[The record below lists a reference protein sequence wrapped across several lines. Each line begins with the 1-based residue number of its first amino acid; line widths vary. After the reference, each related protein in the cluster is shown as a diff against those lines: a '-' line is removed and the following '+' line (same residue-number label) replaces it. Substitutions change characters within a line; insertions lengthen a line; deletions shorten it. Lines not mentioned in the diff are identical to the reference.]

1 MGGAVRKSSR
11 TAGPRPAPRKG
22 KSARARRPA
31 KPNPSRKLRERHA
44 PLPSHR
50 AGPKRIRIVVADELP
65 LDRRSL
71 VQLLATQPDF
81 QVVGEAA
88 TTPQAAAMC
97 AALEPSILL
106 ISVGMVGEAGRTP
119 IVEIHAAAPQL
130 PILAMAE
137 KGEGECVVLNLMRP
151 KHDIAGAGDVT
162 DTLHC
167 SRGTDCLQMAVA
179 EGASGTIRRSV
190 EPDVFFHAIR
200 TVALG
205 NAWYDAGTAGAM
217 VRAIAARRAT
227 DTHALSPRELDVTGL
242 ISVGNSNK
250 EIAQALGIGVPTVKK
265 HVGHI
270 LEKLGVQDRLQI
282 GLYVARNPL
291 LLQLTGGRRP

>member
-1 MGGAVRKSSR
+1 MGRVVRKSVR
-11 TAGPRPAPRKG
+11 TPAPRAAVAIKP
-22 KSARARRPA
+22 PA
-31 KPNPSRKLRERHA
+31 
-44 PLPSHR
+44 
-50 AGPKRIRIVVADELP
+50 PKRIRIVVADELL

-71 VQLLATQPDF
+71 VQLLGTQSDF
-81 QVVGEAA
+81 QVVGEAS
-88 TTPQAAAMC
+88 TTKQAAEMC
-97 AALEPSILL
+97 GSLKPTILL
-106 ISVGMVGEAGRTP
+106 ISVGMDGGAGQTP

-151 KHDIAGAGDVT
+151 RHDIPSAGEPT

-167 SRGTDCLQMAVA
+167 TRGTDCLQMAVA

-190 EPDVFFHAIR
+190 EPDVFFHALR

-205 NAWYDAGTAGAM
+205 NAWYDAGTAAAM
-217 VRAIAARRAT
+217 VRAIAARHVQ
-227 DTHALSPRELDVTGL
+227 DSHALSPRELDVTSL

-291 LLQLTGGRRP
+291 LLQLTGGRRH